1 MESGRRSQY
10 LKEIDF
16 DNWANKRYLHFLDEK
31 LIEEERIY
39 KIFSHIFSAQILWI
53 NRIQPD
59 TIKSFNLWEVYP
71 LDVMEEMCNLSYNAW
86 NSFISNHSDTAFE
99 SIISYTNTQ
108 GLSFE
113 TPLHE
118 IIRHVLHH
126 GTYHRG
132 QLALLI
138 RDLGFTP
145 PYTDY
150 VAFIRNQ

>member
-1 MESGRRSQY
+1 M
-10 LKEIDF
+10 
-16 DNWANKRYLHFLDEK
+16 
-31 LIEEERIY
+31 
-39 KIFSHIFSAQILWI
+39 
-53 NRIQPD
+53 
-59 TIKSFNLWEVYP
+59 
-71 LDVMEEMCNLSYNAW
+71 DVMEEMCTLSYDAW
-86 NSFISNHSDTAFE
+86 NNFISNHSDSTFE

-150 VAFIRNQ
+150 IAFVRNQ